1 MLMSSLAR
9 LYELNLRICVGSRR
23 LTLVFELSRTYLAGW
38 SQKREVKGQAGA
50 LSMKKLDFPDQE
62 KEGNDR
68 ICTW

>member
-50 LSMKKLDFPDQE
+50 IINE
-62 KEGNDR
+62 KVGFSRPGEGR
-68 ICTW
+68 Q

>member
-9 LYELNLRICVGSRR
+9 LYELNLGICVGSRR

-50 LSMKKLDFPDQE
+50 IINE
-62 KEGNDR
+62 KVGFSRPGEGKQ
-68 ICTW
+68 